1 MATILV
7 VSDSIGETGESVAR
21 AAAAQFNG
29 AEIVI
34 RRITRVSESEDVA
47 KVIEQAKAGPT
58 LIVYTAAI
66 PAVREMLR
74 QATVE
79 AGIPAIDVL
88 GPVVDSLEHLLATTP
103 RGQAGLVHKLDD
115 DYFQRVEAVEFAVK
129 YDDGKDPRG
138 LFRADVVLIGVSR
151 TSKTPVSLYLAQ
163 RRYKVAN
170 VPLVPEVPP
179 PQELFQIPSHKVVG
193 LTVSPE
199 QLASIR
205 QERVRA
211 IGLRGDANYASMQRI
226 LDELD
231 HAEAVMR
238 RVGCPVVDVTHR
250 AVEETAQRVLEI
262 IRKGQDPTDG

>member
-29 AEIVI
+29 AETVI
-34 RRITRVSESEDVA
+34 RRITRVSDAEDVA
-47 KVIEQAKAGPT
+47 KVIEQAKSGPT

-74 QATVE
+74 QATAE
-79 AGIPAIDVL
+79 AGIPAVDVL
-88 GPVVDSLEHLLATTP
+88 GPVVDSLGQLLATTP
-103 RGQAGLVHKLDD
+103 RGQAGLVHRLDD

-138 LFRADVVLIGVSR
+138 LFRADIVLIGVSR

-205 QERVRA
+205 QERIRA